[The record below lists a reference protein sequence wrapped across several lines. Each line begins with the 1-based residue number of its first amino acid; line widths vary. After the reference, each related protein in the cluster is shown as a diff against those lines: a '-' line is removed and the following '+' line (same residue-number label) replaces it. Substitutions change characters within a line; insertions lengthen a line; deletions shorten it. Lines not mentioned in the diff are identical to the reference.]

1 MLSCEDADAAK
12 YADKKNPVIAE
23 DADRAKDAHEAKN
36 AAMAG
41 NAAETENA
49 YVAEDAAK
57 DAANATH
64 HDHVEEVL
72 HGVVSRCEGAADVV
86 TRHHGDDNTGVV
98 I

>member
-1 MLSCEDADAAK
+1 M
-12 YADKKNPVIAE
+12 AE

-57 DAANATH
+57 DAANVTH
-64 HDHVEEVL
+64 HDHVEDVLL
-72 HGVVSRCEGAADVV
+72 HGVVSRCEGAADDV

-98 I
+98 TRC